1 MGVGWTISS
10 LGLAVSSVPRSGAAN
25 VRRKADTGMRTDEA
39 HVGHRGLHRD
49 PSVVNTSSQSI
60 HKNTSLSFMMSSAV
74 TILRDGGSSRN
85 R

>member
-10 LGLAVSSVPRSGAAN
+10 LGLAVSSFPRSGVAN
-25 VRRKADTGMRTDEA
+25 VWRKADTGMRTDEA

-60 HKNTSLSFMMSSAV
+60 HKNTSLSFMMSSV
-74 TILRDGGSSRN
+74 
-85 R
+85 